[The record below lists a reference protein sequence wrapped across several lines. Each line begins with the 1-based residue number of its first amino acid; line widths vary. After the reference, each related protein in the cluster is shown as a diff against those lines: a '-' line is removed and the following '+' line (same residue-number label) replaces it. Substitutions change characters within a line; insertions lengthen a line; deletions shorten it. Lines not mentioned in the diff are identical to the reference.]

1 MSNYTISNED
11 RMFCYLWHEEDNECK
26 FGERWVFAGQNPIEE
41 CSKRIRESMAIR
53 KDKFDDGTVIID
65 MIWDVTEYA
74 KQYKRDYKGARVDD
88 HIRTNIGFQ
97 KQKRSEVH
105 TLTAQ
110 KMQDKV
116 NEVLRKS
123 KQPLQICELP
133 TAPYEAV
140 SEIVSHLKDG
150 KKKILGQLAPRFRK
164 TLTESFIA
172 LEMEWDLT
180 IIATYVPNVF
190 YGFKNQLR
198 QYEQFRNIEIIDC
211 SDKDY
216 QQQIKTALKN
226 KKKVFAMLSLCNGS
240 KREERCEFLYSLCK
254 RNRGT
259 IIEEADLGAH
269 KPKQV
274 EVLKKY
280 QSEKDIV
287 IITTGT
293 NGEKAITL
301 WDIDAVVEFTYFEL
315 LVYKSLQKS
324 K

>member
-11 RMFCYLWHEEDNECK
+11 RMFCYLWYETTDKDECK
-26 FGERWVFAGQNPIEE
+26 FGEHWVPANADPTIHI
-41 CSKRIRESMAIR
+41 SNYIRNDMRKR
-53 KDKFDDGTVIID
+53 KDKFDEGIVQIKC
-65 MIWDVTEYA
+65 IWDVTEYS
-74 KQYKRDYKGARVDD
+74 KQHKKYYKNSHVDN
-88 HIRTNIGFQ
+88 HIRNQIGFI
-97 KQKRSEVH
+97 KQSEVH
-105 TLTAQ
+105 SISAE
-110 KMQDKV
+110 KMEDKV

-133 TAPYEAV
+133 TSPYEAV
-140 SEIVSHLKDG
+140 CEIVGHLKDG

-216 QQQIKTALKN
+216 QQQIKKALKD

-274 EVLKKY
+274 EILKKY

-301 WDIDAVVEFTYFEL
+301 WDIDSVVEFTYFEL
-315 LVYKSLQKS
+315 LVNKSLQKS

>member
-1 MSNYTISNED
+1 MKKYTISKKD

-26 FGERWVFAGQNPIEE
+26 FGERWVFAGQDPLVE
-41 CSKRIRESMAIR
+41 CRKRIRESIGVR
-53 KDKFDDGTVIID
+53 KDKFDDGTIGVD

-74 KQYKRDYKGARVDD
+74 IQHKKYYKGSHIDN
-88 HIRTNIGFQ
+88 HIRNEIGFI
-97 KQKRSEVH
+97 KQGEVH
-105 TLTAQ
+105 SISSERLHV
-110 KMQDKV
+110 KV

-140 SEIVSHLKDG
+140 CEIVGHLKDG
-150 KKKILGQLAPRFRK
+150 KRKILGQLAPRFRK

-190 YGFKNQLR
+190 YGFTKQLTN
-198 QYEQFRNIEIIDC
+198 YEQFRNIEIIDC
-211 SDKDY
+211 SDKNY
-216 QQQIKTALKN
+216 QQQIKKALKD

-315 LVYKSLQKS
+315 LVNKSLQKS

>member
-26 FGERWVFAGQNPIEE
+26 FGERWVFAGQNPMDE
-41 CSKRIRESMAIR
+41 CRKRIRDSVGVR
-53 KDKFDDGTVIID
+53 KDKFDDGSIGID

-74 KQYKRDYKGARVDD
+74 KQYKKYYKGSHIDN
-88 HIRTNIGFQ
+88 HIRNEIGFI
-97 KQKRSEVH
+97 KQGEVH
-105 TLTAQ
+105 SISSER
-110 KMQDKV
+110 MQDKV
-116 NEVLRKS
+116 NGVLEES
-123 KQPLQICELP
+123 KQPFQICELP

-140 SEIVSHLKDG
+140 CEIVSHLKDG

-190 YGFKNQLR
+190 YGFKNQLKK
-198 QYEQFRNIEIIDC
+198 YEQFRNVKIIDC

-216 QQQIKTALKN
+216 QQQIKTALKD

-315 LVYKSLQKS
+315 LVNKSLQKS

>member
-1 MSNYTISNED
+1 MSNYTILNED
-11 RMFCYLWHEEDNECK
+11 RMFCYLWYETTDKDECK
-26 FGERWVFAGQNPIEE
+26 FGEHWVAANVDPNLDI
-41 CSKRIRESMAIR
+41 SKYIRNSMTRR
-53 KDKFDDGTVIID
+53 KDKFDDGIVQIKC
-65 MIWDVTEYA
+65 IWDVTEYA
-74 KQYKRDYKGARVDD
+74 KQYKKYHKGSHIDN
-88 HIRTNIGFQ
+88 HIRNQIGFV
-97 KQKRSEVH
+97 KQSEVH
-105 TLTAQ
+105 KLSPE
-110 KMQDKV
+110 KMEDKV
-116 NEVLRKS
+116 NEILRKS

-140 SEIVSHLKDG
+140 CEIVSHLKDG

-198 QYEQFRNIEIIDC
+198 KYEQFRNIEIIDC

-216 QQQIKTALKN
+216 QQQIKKSLKD
-226 KKKVFAMLSLCNGS
+226 KKKVFALLSLCNGS

-259 IIEEADLGAH
+259 MIEEADLGAH
-269 KPKQV
+269 KSKQV

-280 QSEKDIV
+280 QSDNDIV

-301 WDIDAVVEFTYFEL
+301 WDIDSVVEFTYFEL
-315 LVYKSLQKS
+315 LVNKSLQKS

>member
-11 RMFCYLWHEEDNECK
+11 RIFCYLWYETTDKDECK
-26 FGERWVFAGQNPIEE
+26 FGEHWVKAGQNPHLDI
-41 CSKRIRESMAIR
+41 SKYIRNDMNKR
-53 KDKFDDGTVIID
+53 KDKFDDGIVQIKC
-65 MIWDVTEYA
+65 IWDVSEYA
-74 KQYKRDYKGARVDD
+74 KQYKKHYVGSHLDN
-88 HIRTNIGFQ
+88 HIRNQIGFV
-97 KQKRSEVH
+97 KQGEVH
-105 TLTAQ
+105 KLSPE

-123 KQPLQICELP
+123 KQPLQIAELP
-133 TAPYEAV
+133 TAPYDAV
-140 SEIVSHLKDG
+140 CEIVSHLKDG

-216 QQQIKTALKN
+216 QQQIKKALKD
-226 KKKVFAMLSLCNGS
+226 KKKVFALLSLCNGS
-240 KREERCEFLYSLCK
+240 KREERCEFLYGLCK

-269 KPKQV
+269 KSKQV
-274 EVLKKY
+274 DVLKKY

-293 NGEKAITL
+293 NGEKAINL

-315 LVYKSLQKS
+315 LINKSIEQS